1 MLGDYFLALD
11 QFEWGSQVIE
21 DCGLDYS
28 SVASYRWVASKV
40 PEALRDPSLPYS
52 YHRAVASLSHEDIAY
67 ALGEA
72 SKGLDWTQFGA
83 LVAQIKGTVPREP
96 KPPKAI
102 GAAVDLCNDAV
113 GRLWTQADAD
123 RVREYL
129 T

>member
-11 QFEWGSQVIE
+11 SFEFGSQVI
-21 DCGLDYS
+21 DDTGIPYS
-28 SVASYRWVASKV
+28 SISAYRWVSSKV
-40 PEALRDPSLPYS
+40 PPDLRDPSLPYS

-83 LVAQIKGTVPREP
+83 LVAQIKGTVTKEP

-102 GAAVDLCNDAV
+102 GAAIDHSNNMV
-113 GRLWTQADAD
+113 GQVWQQSDAD
-123 RVREYL
+123 TVRDYL